1 MKQLLDR
8 VPDALRMI
16 IAVSRAVS
24 DDDFIH
30 RKVLLKVM
38 GELADAGDLGA
49 NPADMYFD
57 CWEAACRSL
66 NVRDP
71 YEKEK
76 ARGNKTALGILKSL
90 YERSTSDGNL
100 LKGAIKISLAGA
112 MITFNGLGRS
122 DIEEKIGHY
131 YNAEP
136 ARNDSEQLIADIAK
150 AATVMVVADRAG
162 EIAMDR
168 PLCEYLVSK
177 GKKVYL
183 AVTARPVF
191 SMATEKDAET
201 AGYTAAV
208 EIVSPGTAMYG
219 LVQERASSQ
228 FRECLNAADL
238 IIAKGDTHFC
248 AMSPQDN
255 LYYIARAEDETV
267 AERLEIPVGGG
278 AIAKCMEQEQPRR

>member
-1 MKQLLDR
+1 MRPIPDC

-16 IAVSRAVS
+16 IAAARAVS

-38 GELADAGDLGA
+38 SELADAGDLGT
-49 NPADMYFD
+49 NPADLYFD

-66 NVRDP
+66 GVRDP

-90 YERSTSDGNL
+90 YERSTSDGYL
-100 LKGAIKISLAGA
+100 LKGSIKISFAGA
-112 MITFNGLGRS
+112 MINFSGLGRA
-122 DIEEKIGHY
+122 DIEEKIGYY
-131 YNAEP
+131 YNSRPGKDET
-136 ARNDSEQLIADIAK
+136 EQLVADIAK
-150 AATVMVVADRAG
+150 AATIMVVADRAG

-168 PLCEYLVSK
+168 PLCEYLVNR

-191 SMATEKDAET
+191 SMATDKDAET
-201 AGYTAAV
+201 AGYSELIEV
-208 EIVSPGTAMYG
+208 VSPGTAMYG

-228 FRECLNAADL
+228 FRECLEKSDL
-238 IIAKGDTHFC
+238 VIAKGDTHFC
-248 AMSPQDN
+248 TMSPQDDV
-255 LYYIARAEDETV
+255 YFIVRAETQLV
-267 AERLEIPVGGG
+267 AARLGVSIGEG
-278 AIAKCMEQEQPRR
+278 AIVKGMDENQHWR